1 MDAGERPDARCEVS
15 AAATVVGARER
26 RRAADSEWDGE
37 RGARRERIVR
47 AMASVVA
54 ERGYAGAS
62 VDLVVSRAGVSRKT
76 FYTEF
81 ASREDCF
88 EALLELG
95 RVRTVELIG
104 AAFALERSWR
114 GGVRRALGWLLAY
127 LDSEPELARVWL
139 VESTAAGT
147 WALELRERNV
157 AALRRLT
164 LGSWPHARER
174 GAPLAAEGVMGAVLA
189 VLQSHVMRGGRR
201 PLLELLGPLMGLVTR
216 PYLEPA
222 EVEREIERGG
232 ALARAI
238 AGGAQALPWTQ
249 NGTPQV
255 DALANPSAHRLR
267 QCLRYVRLH
276 PGASNAEVGA
286 ALGVAHKG
294 RVSTLLNGLAARG
307 LLEKRAGGAGHRT
320 RWRVTAEG
328 ERVARKLEQRFTA
341 KETEKVLTVNA

>member
-1 MDAGERPDARCEVS
+1 MDAGETRDARCEVG
-15 AAATVVGARER
+15 AAEGARER
-26 RRAADSEWDGE
+26 RRAGEREWNGE
-37 RGARRERIVR
+37 RGARRERILR
-47 AMASVVA
+47 AMGGEVA

-76 FYTEF
+76 FYAEF
-81 ASREDCF
+81 GSRKECF
-88 EALLELG
+88 GALLELG
-95 RVRTVELIG
+95 RLRTVELLA

-174 GAPLAAEGVMGAVLA
+174 GAPPLAAEGVMGAVLG
-189 VLQSHVMRGGRR
+189 VLQSHLMRGGRR

-216 PYLEPA
+216 PYLAPA

-232 ALARAI
+232 ELARAI
-238 AGGAQALPWTQ
+238 EAGAEELPWTQ
-249 NGTPQV
+249 NGTAPGET
-255 DALANPSAHRLR
+255 LANPSAHRLR
-267 QCLRYVRLH
+267 ESLRYVRLH

-286 ALGVAHKG
+286 ALGLAHKG

-320 RWRVTAEG
+320 RWRVTVEG

-341 KETEKVLTVNA
+341 GETEEVLAVNA